1 MMRMT
6 LSLEAKILMA
16 FIAWGLVLLGAG
28 WFAVSSG
35 RAYLASDARVDRLH
49 ETERA
54 LMALQISLRSA
65 ESGQRGFLITGRPEY
80 LRPYVI
86 ARGDIDRELDQ
97 TLGLI
102 ADQAEA
108 LSHVPGNQWQ
118 CSPPTCPASRGGRG
132 ARERWLWRRPPY
144 RRNRC

>member
-80 LRPYVI
+80 LRPYLTT
-86 ARGDIDRELDQ
+86 RGDIDRELDE
-97 TLGLI
+97 TLNLI
-102 ADQAEA
+102 ADQAE
-108 LSHVPGNQWQ
+108 V
-118 CSPPTCPASRGGRG
+118 
-132 ARERWLWRRPPY
+132 
-144 RRNRC
+144 